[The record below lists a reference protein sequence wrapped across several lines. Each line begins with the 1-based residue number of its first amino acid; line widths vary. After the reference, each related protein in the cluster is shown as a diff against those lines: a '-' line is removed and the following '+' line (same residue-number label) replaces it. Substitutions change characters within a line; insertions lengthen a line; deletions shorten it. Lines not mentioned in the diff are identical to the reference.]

1 MYIIETDNPL
11 CFRFISRSNLAYCNF
26 SLDSTV
32 SLLKGDENVKSL
44 MMKFKYRFGQVA
56 PAAVDMSIT
65 GNRIILLAY
74 YNLTLAVTALILEKG
89 GQYMKKLSGRV
100 IALLVLAMVAI
111 AGSAYKLICL
121 YRQVMGLNM

>member
-1 MYIIETDNPL
+1 M
-11 CFRFISRSNLAYCNF
+11 
-26 SLDSTV
+26 
-32 SLLKGDENVKSL
+32 KQL
-44 MMKFKYRFGQVA
+44 MMKFKHRLVHVA
-56 PAAVDMSIT
+56 SAAFDMSIT

-89 GQYMKKLSGRV
+89 GHYMKKLSGGV

-111 AGSAYKLICL
+111 AGSAYELICF